1 MPIEDLAQRYD
12 HPFLATEA
20 RYYESIQLKKKLR
33 VASAWRLQSRGV
45 MWVSVGVQTNRV
57 F

>member
-33 VASAWRLQSRGV
+33 AASAWRLQSRGV
-45 MWVSVGVQTNRV
+45 MWVSVGVQTIRV